1 MKTAKYYNKFFF
13 ILFFFPTLLFAQ
25 NAIVGTGFS
34 SGWDNGSCNDNSNFK
49 YLGSSGFGGTY
60 ILTTAASGTG
70 NRYFRLGV
78 DWSSSKYSVS
88 AAGSAGQN
96 NSVVPNTAY
105 TVNASCDNTGSM
117 FYNVA
122 STSYNYVFKTS
133 AAGTTVG
140 GNKFVFFEIQGA
152 VRIINAVNRDITS
165 VSSSQSPIITAN
177 LDGSLS
183 TGQSVYLRYSTDNFA
198 TSSIQQMTG
207 SGITYTATIPTVAPG
222 LTVKYY
228 VFTSGNN
235 LTISH
240 ADADLFTINGNTNGG
255 ANYTY
260 TVSAAYQS
268 KQSGLWNDFN
278 TWQRHNGTIWVNAT
292 SGQVPSSADGVVMI
306 QNGHI
311 VTIGN
316 SVTID
321 QVVVSSGGTLDLNG
335 AVTLTINDGVGT
347 DLDVFG
353 TLIQTT
359 STLTN
364 NGQIVVENGGLLR
377 QAKIGTAIPT
387 STWISGSTCEVTGW
401 ESTMGGGIDQAF
413 SNFTYNC
420 TGQTVSFL
428 ALEPAS
434 MSVSGLFK
442 VLSTGTG
449 ALSLGNDSI
458 ARSLTVGS
466 FDISGTSKFY
476 VAGAL
481 STANMS
487 LTITNS
493 FNQSGGFFEINRTN
507 TNTGTCSVGTT
518 FTLSGG
524 TTRVMNNS
532 GTGAVLG
539 TLTISGNT
547 IISGGTLD
555 LSAAGNTNGGR
566 LFLRGDL
573 TVSSGTL
580 LYTQALTG
588 SSASSGIYFDGS
600 GNQTFTHS
608 GGTISTATGGVGRR
622 FFYKISSG
630 PTALNEIYNGVTA
643 QNTIYGSEG
652 TPASGYAYWPSSG
665 TLLKTITINNPAGV
679 TLQSTKSV
687 GTTLFLKNGLFNL
700 NSQSFTMTNGSTID
714 RTGGTISATPT
725 GTSYNVL
732 YSPHT
737 SGLTTD
743 LELPITTTVLNDLT
757 INNGNTITLQS
768 NKTVNGNLAIT
779 TGVFDIVDKTINRGS
794 VGGTLAIADSA
805 KLKIGGTNSFPTNFT
820 THNIDNNSIVEYAG
834 LSQVIATTNKT
845 DDYDYGFLEL
855 SGSGSKTL
863 GGVVDV
869 YNDLTINGGNLL
881 VNNSEILRVRDEFKN
896 ISGTATFEN
905 NASLIQVNNVQ
916 NIGNITYKRIAQQRR
931 LDYVYW
937 SSPVNDFNLSSH
949 TSNGLKYL
957 WNTTVNNA
965 NGTQGNWQPASGIM
979 NAAQGY
985 IINGPTTFDNTS
997 NQNLEVPFFGTPR
1010 NGDYTIAINRGNY
1023 IDNPYF
1029 LPNLVEVTN
1038 LDDNWNL
1045 IGNPYPSSISSRD
1058 FLTNNSSVLTGALY
1072 IWKHISL
1079 PSPSISPPFYQ
1090 NFTYNYDP
1098 TEYIPYNLTGNLVST
1113 NPDYFIGAGQGFFVT
1128 MIDGTPNSSSVTFTN
1143 NLRNKNYTNSTG
1155 TNFFR
1160 LANPSISSNYSDLN
1174 RIWLDILKQE
1184 QPGGRTM
1191 FGYVSGATMQRD
1203 NLYDATTKSDNT
1215 FKIYTLEGEDK
1226 YVIQGRAMPFDDN
1239 DVVPLGVDVIE
1250 NGIYTIAL
1258 AMTDGLFNNNTQDI
1272 FLEDKYTNTIHNLR
1286 QNPYFFSSEAGSY
1299 TDRFLIRYHDV
1310 SNLNSVGNIDN
1321 NSITIWTNNNINIKS
1336 DLQRLSQVTVYD
1348 ILGRKINS
1356 TDNIDSNS
1364 IEIPNLKRKSTYIL
1378 KIILNNGKIV
1388 YRKIIF

>member
-1 MKTAKYYNKFFF
+1 MVFDLKNTCEFMKITRFSVRFFF
-13 ILFFFPTLLFAQ
+13 IMVFLPIVLFSQAQ
-25 NAIVGTGFS
+25 YRS
-34 SGWDNGSCNDNSNFK
+34 
-49 YLGSSGFGGTY
+49 
-60 ILTTAASGTG
+60 
-70 NRYFRLGV
+70 R
-78 DWSSSKYSVS
+78 
-88 AAGSAGQN
+88 Q
-96 NSVVPNTAY
+96 
-105 TVNASCDNTGSM
+105 
-117 FYNVA
+117 
-122 STSYNYVFKTS
+122 
-133 AAGTTVG
+133 
-140 GNKFVFFEIQGA
+140 
-152 VRIINAVNRDITS
+152 
-165 VSSSQSPIITAN
+165 
-177 LDGSLS
+177 
-183 TGQSVYLRYSTDNFA
+183 
-198 TSSIQQMTG
+198 
-207 SGITYTATIPTVAPG
+207 SGIW
-222 LTVKYY
+222 
-228 VFTSGNN
+228 S
-235 LTISH
+235 
-240 ADADLFTINGNTNGG
+240 
-255 ANYTY
+255 
-260 TVSAAYQS
+260 
-268 KQSGLWNDFN
+268 DFN
-278 TWQRHNGTIWVNAT
+278 TWQRHNGTSWVNAT
-292 SGQVPSSADGVVMI
+292 SGQVPSSADGVVTI
-306 QNGHI
+306 QNGHT
-311 VTIGN
+311 VTIGT
-316 SVTID
+316 SVTAD
-321 QVVVSSGGTLDLNG
+321 QVIVSSSGTLDLNG

-353 TLIQTT
+353 TFIQTT

-377 QAKIGTAIPT
+377 QAKVGTAIPT

-401 ESTMGGGIDQAF
+401 ESTMGGGIDQTF

-434 MSVSGLFK
+434 MAVSGLFK

-518 FTLSGG
+518 FTQSGG

-539 TLTISGNT
+539 TLTISENT

-555 LSAAGNTNGGR
+555 LSAAGVTNGGR

-588 SSASSGIYFDGS
+588 SSASSGIYFDGN

-608 GGTISTATGGVGRR
+608 GGTISTDSGGVGRR
-622 FFYKISSG
+622 FFYKTSSG
-630 PTALNEIYNGVTA
+630 PTALNEIYNAVTA

-652 TPASGYAYWPSSG
+652 TPASGYAYWPSTG
-665 TLLKTITINNPAGV
+665 TLLKTVTINNPAGV

-687 GTTLFLKNGLFNL
+687 GTTLFLKNGIFNL
-700 NSQSFTMTNGSTID
+700 NGQSFTMTNGSTID
-714 RTGGTISATPT
+714 RTGGTISATPA

-737 SGLTTD
+737 AGLTTD
-743 LELPITTTVLNDLT
+743 LELPNTTTILNNLT

-768 NKTVNGNLAIT
+768 NKTVNGNLSIA

-794 VGGTLAIADSA
+794 VGGTLSIADSA
-805 KLKIGGTNSFPTNFT
+805 KLKIGGTNSFPTNYT
-820 THNIDNNSIVEYAG
+820 THDINDNSIVEYAG
-834 LSQVIATTNKT
+834 SSQVIATTNKIN
-845 DDYDYGFLEL
+845 DYDYGFLEL
-855 SGSGSKTL
+855 SGTGTKTL

-869 YNDLTINGGNLL
+869 YNDLTINGGDLV
-881 VNNSEILRVRDEFKN
+881 VNNGEILRVRDEFKN
-896 ISGTATFEN
+896 SSGTATFEN
-905 NASLIQVNNVQ
+905 NASLIQVNNVA
-916 NIGNITYKRIAQQRR
+916 NLGNITYKRIAQQRK

-937 SSPVNDFNLSSH
+937 SSPVNNYSLSSH
-949 TSNGLKYL
+949 PSDGYKYL
-957 WNTTVNNA
+957 WNTTMNNS
-965 NGTQGNWQPASGIM
+965 NGTQGNWQPASGNM

-985 IINGPTTFDNTS
+985 IISGPSSFNNTA
-997 NQNLEVPFFGTPR
+997 NQNLEVSFFGSPR
-1010 NGDYTIAINRGNY
+1010 NGDISTTISRGNNTGNY
-1023 IDNPYF
+1023 N
-1029 LPNLVEVTN
+1029 LPNGGVQVTN

-1072 IWKHISL
+1072 IWRHGIL
-1079 PSPSISPPFYQ
+1079 PSSQVNSPFYD
-1090 NFTYNYDP
+1090 NFVYNYNPLD
-1098 TEYIPYNLTGNLVST
+1098 YIPYNLTGNLASS
-1113 NPDYFIGAGQGFFVT
+1113 NPDYFIGAGQGFFVI
-1128 MIDGTPNSSSVTFTN
+1128 MSDGSASSTTVNFTN
-1143 NLRNKNYTNSTG
+1143 TLRNKAYTNSTG

-1160 LANPSISSNYSDLN
+1160 LANPITTNDNQELN

-1184 QPGGRTM
+1184 QLGGRTM
-1191 FGYVSGATMQRD
+1191 FGYVTGATMQKD

-1215 FKIYTLEGEDK
+1215 FKLYTVNEEDK
-1226 YVIQGRAMPFDDN
+1226 FVIQGRELPFDDN
-1239 DVVPLGVDVIE
+1239 DFVPLGVDVIE

-1258 AMTDGLFNNNTQDI
+1258 AMTDGLFNNNSQDI

-1286 QNPYFFSSEAGSY
+1286 QNPYVFSSDAGSF

-1310 SNLNSVGNIDN
+1310 SNLNSGGNIDN
-1321 NSITIWTNNNINIKS
+1321 NTITIWTNNYINIKS
-1336 DLQRLSQVTVYD
+1336 DIQKISQVTVYD
-1348 ILGRKINS
+1348 VLGRKINS
-1356 TDNIDSNS
+1356 TDNLDSNV
-1364 IEIPNLKRKSTYIL
+1364 IEIPNLKSNNTYIL
-1378 KIILNNGKIV
+1378 KIKFQNGVVV
-1388 YRKIIF
+1388 YRKIVI